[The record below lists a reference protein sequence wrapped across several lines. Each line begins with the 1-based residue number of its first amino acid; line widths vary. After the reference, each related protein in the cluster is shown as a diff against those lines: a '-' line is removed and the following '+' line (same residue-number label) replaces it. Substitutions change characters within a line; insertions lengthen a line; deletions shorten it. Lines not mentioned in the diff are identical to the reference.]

1 MIARA
6 GGEALL
12 RLDGVVK
19 HYPVRSTG
27 LVSRSRHVVHAVDG
41 VSLELRRGETFS
53 IVGETGCGKT
63 TLARCVL
70 RLTDVTA
77 GTIVFDGIDITNSS
91 RGELAPVRRRMQAVF
106 QDPYSSLNPRHRA
119 GAIIGEPLAIHG
131 LATGADRAR
140 RVGELMELVGLDPRH
155 HRRFPA
161 EFSGGQRQRISIAR
175 ALALKPD
182 LLVCDE
188 PVSALD
194 VSIRA
199 QILNLLADLQRELGL
214 TLLFISH
221 DLAVVRHVSDR
232 VGVMYLGRIVEVADA
247 AALFTNPRH
256 HYTQALLDAVP
267 VIDPDAADAVQR
279 EGLTG
284 EPPSPIDPPAG
295 CRFHP
300 RCNAVQ
306 GLCARQVPALE
317 PRAGDGAAHVTA
329 CHFPLERRDW

>member
-1 MIARA
+1 MIAPA
-6 GGEALL
+6 GGETLL

-19 HYPVRSTG
+19 HYPVGATG
-27 LVSRSRHVVHAVDG
+27 FVARSRHVVRAVDG

-77 GTIVFDGIDITNSS
+77 GTIVFEGYDITNSTPD
-91 RGELAPVRRRMQAVF
+91 ELRPVRRRMQAVF
-106 QDPYSSLNPRHRA
+106 QDPYGSLNPRHRA
-119 GAIIGEPLAIHG
+119 GSIIGEPLAIHG
-131 LATGADRAR
+131 LAAGVDRAR

-175 ALALKPD
+175 ALALKPE
-182 LLVCDE
+182 LLICDE

-221 DLAVVRHVSDR
+221 DLAVVRHMSDR
-232 VGVMYLGRIVEVADA
+232 VAVMYLGRIVETADTA
-247 AALFTNPRH
+247 ELFTRPRH
-256 HYTQALLDAVP
+256 PYTKALLDAVP
-267 VIDPDAADAVQR
+267 VIDADAADSVHS

-284 EPPSPIDPPAG
+284 EPPSPMDPPAG

-300 RCNAVQ
+300 RCDKVQ
-306 GLCARQVPALE
+306 GLCAKQVPALE
-317 PRAGDGAAHVTA
+317 PRLDDSAAHVTA
-329 CHFPLERRDW
+329 CHFPLERRD